1 MPALYARVAA
11 GLRERVAGVRASTR
25 LAESA
30 ACLVRDAA
38 DPGPQL
44 RRLLEAAG
52 QKLPESRPWLELNP
66 AHPLVA
72 RLHLLPDGP
81 AFDSL
86 AALLADQA
94 QIAEGGSPPDPAGFV
109 RRLNDWLTQSFPT
122 QV

>member
-11 GLRERVAGVRASTR
+11 RLGERVAGVRASTR

-52 QKLPESRPWLELNP
+52 QKVPESRPWLELNP
-66 AHPLVA
+66 AHPLIA
-72 RLHLLPDGP
+72 RLKLLPDGP
-81 AFDSL
+81 GFDSL
-86 AALLADQA
+86 AGLLADQA
-94 QIAEGGSPPDPAGFV
+94 QIAEGGAPPDPAAFV
-109 RRLNDWLTQSFPT
+109 RRLNDWLLGKH
-122 QV
+122 